1 MIYKF
6 RKLKYVF
13 ISNSTLI
20 ISNKGDININTME
33 LNLYYPDDHLLC
45 FNNNLPIKIEHI
57 NVKQLT
63 ATIEYILTEINV

>member
-6 RKLKYVF
+6 RKLEYVF
-13 ISNSTLI
+13 VSDSALM

-33 LNLYYPDDHLLC
+33 LNLYYPGDHLLC
-45 FNNNLPIKIEHI
+45 FDNNLPIKIEHI

-63 ATIEYILTEINV
+63 HNVFP